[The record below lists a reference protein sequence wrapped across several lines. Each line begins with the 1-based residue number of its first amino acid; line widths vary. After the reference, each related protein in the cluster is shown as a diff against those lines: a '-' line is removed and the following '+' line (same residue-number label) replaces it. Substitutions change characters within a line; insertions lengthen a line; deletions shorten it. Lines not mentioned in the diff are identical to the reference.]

1 MVVTLVDQ
9 DLNTNTGSK
18 QTTFELNSD
27 ASGNTA
33 IKYNNEIGLGTPSGS
48 STFNAQRTSS
58 PYMNGGTGKILYAST
73 LNNILS
79 TSVNQ
84 GSGGNTID
92 LRLVETGDNSGTFKG
107 SFQLSNSIASG
118 NATNTSSG
126 ILKVSNGDTVY
137 VYYDDS
143 PSATAYDNSSSYQSV
158 GPITILTQLG
168 SLNLS
173 KDTAYLSGDTVVAT
187 VVDVD
192 RNSLSSTQDQ
202 LTSALKITGATY
214 SLNPDV
220 FPILV
225 ETAVNSSTFVA
236 TFKTRTGTSSD
247 DTVTPRLARAIQ
259 GWYYQCNLH

>member
-1 MVVTLVDQ
+1 M
-9 DLNTNTGSK
+9 
-18 QTTFELNSD
+18 
-27 ASGNTA
+27 
-33 IKYNNEIGLGTPSGS
+33 
-48 STFNAQRTSS
+48 
-58 PYMNGGTGKILYAST
+58 
-73 LNNILS
+73 
-79 TSVNQ
+79 
-84 GSGGNTID
+84 
-92 LRLVETGDNSGTFKG
+92 
-107 SFQLSNSIASG
+107 
-118 NATNTSSG
+118 
-126 ILKVSNGDTVY
+126 Y

-259 GWYYQCNLH
+259 GGIINVIYIDTAPSSSSASKTLTTSSFDGTMSFDAESYSLGSYPVITLADAERNASNTTAESLLSDVFIRTTSANNTKVRMVETGADTGTFVGSINVASSGGTLEFSRIQAAEGDTLIVSYIDEVNTTDLQGR